1 MASRPR
7 VFEFAVSLDD
17 AWVGSS
23 DRGGPN
29 LPNVAHEWTPE
40 HLVLA
45 GLARC
50 SLTSLSFHAKRLGI
64 ELRSHADARGSVT
77 RRESDGR
84 FAFAEIVVE
93 AYVDLLGAVT
103 PEGLSKLLAD
113 AERDCFVGA
122 SLSAKPT
129 YRWIVDGEE
138 IG

>member
-1 MASRPR
+1 MRA
-7 VFEFAVSLDD
+7 D
-17 AWVGSS
+17 
-23 DRGGPN
+23 
-29 LPNVAHEWTPE
+29 
-40 HLVLA
+40 
-45 GLARC
+45 
-50 SLTSLSFHAKRLGI
+50 
-64 ELRSHADARGSVT
+64 RSHGARAT
-77 RRESDGR
+77 
-84 FAFAEIVVE
+84 AEIVVE